1 LRRAAPDASAA
12 APAEPV
18 AAPAPAV
25 IPAQT
30 EFIVRMIDAVDS
42 QTAKEGDVFKAS
54 IDQPIVIDGQTLVP
68 RGADAQVKLVQAH
81 ESGKFTGKTELT
93 LSLWSVTVNGKAVE
107 INTQNITKASS
118 SRGAQTAKVAGG
130 AAAAGAVIGAIAGGG
145 KGAAVGAGAGAA
157 GGAAVEVATKGQ
169 RVKVASETLLTFVLD
184 KPVDTQSQDAAAVAQ
199 PAAAQAAAQAEPQVA
214 VVTPAPPPQPAPA
227 PPMIKIGQTL
237 DAVVAALGQPD
248 SVDAL
253 GAKQVYIYTSKSL
266 KVTFINGK
274 VSAVE

>member
-1 LRRAAPDASAA
+1 
-12 APAEPV
+12 
-18 AAPAPAV
+18 
-25 IPAQT
+25 
-30 EFIVRMIDAVDS
+30 MIDAVDS

-54 IDQPIVIDGQTLVP
+54 VDQPIVIGGQTVVLG
-68 RGADAQVKLVQAH
+68 GADAQVKLVQAH

-93 LSLWSVTVNGKAVE
+93 LSLWSVTMNGKLVE
-107 INTQNITKASS
+107 IDTQNITKASS

-157 GGAAVEVATKGQ
+157 GGAAVEAATKGQ

-184 KPVDTQSQDAAAVAQ
+184 KPVDTQSQAVAAAAQ
-199 PAAAQAAAQAEPQVA
+199 PAPQPQPQVA
-214 VVTPAPPPQPAPA
+214 VVAPA
-227 PPMIKIGQTL
+227 PQPPPPPPTIKIGQTQ

-253 GAKQVYIYTSKSL
+253 GDKQVYVYKSV
-266 KVTFINGK
+266 KVTFVNGK
-274 VSAVE
+274 VSKVE